1 MIKNKTYIY
10 MFFIAIISLFVIF
23 ASDKIAYVLS
33 LFAPIVYAG
42 VIAYLMDGMVRI
54 LLRYTTL
61 KRGVC
66 IFLVIVLVLL
76 LCGVTFYYTI
86 PFLVDTVKDLV
97 NYVSTL
103 LSRHD
108 TGIYNLL
115 EDVCGYLNIDINS
128 IYRFDITKID
138 KNLIDTFSK
147 AVNGV
152 YGITLG
158 TVTKVGSSV
167 VILFTSFVLAIY
179 MLIEKEDLLYRMKR
193 LVRACVSEKNEKYVL
208 DAFTMSND
216 VFKKFI
222 IGKSIDSLIIGLL
235 MIVFFMIFGIEYG
248 VVFGILGGIGNMI
261 PYFGPFLSAV
271 PVVVILLIINP
282 WHAVVALII
291 ILAVQQLDSH
301 VITPKVLSDNIGGV
315 SAFWILFSVTVCGI
329 AFGFMGMIFGVP
341 LVVIIK
347 NLVES
352 FVESRLKD
360 RKISKKPDSKQEVKK
375 DAEES

>member
-1 MIKNKTYIY
+1 MTKNKTYIY
-10 MFFIAIISLFVIF
+10 MFLVAIISLFVIF
-23 ASDKIAYVLS
+23 ASDKIAYILS
-33 LFAPIVYAG
+33 FFTPIVYAG
-42 VIAYLMDGMVRI
+42 VIAYLMDGLVRI
-54 LLRYTTL
+54 LLRHTKF
-61 KRGVC
+61 KRGTC
-66 IFLVIVLVLL
+66 IFLVIVLVIFV
-76 LCGVTFYYTI
+76 CGITFYYTI
-86 PFLVDTVKDLV
+86 PLLVDTVKDLV

-103 LSRHD
+103 ISRHD

-115 EDVCGYLNIDINS
+115 EDVCKYFNVDINS

-193 LVRACVSEKNEKYVL
+193 LVRACVSEKNEKFVL
-208 DAFTMSND
+208 DAFTMSNR

-282 WHAVVALII
+282 WHAVVAVII

-352 FVESRLKD
+352 FVDLRLKD
-360 RKISKKPDSKQEVKK
+360 RKPKLSNDKQEVKE
-375 DAEES
+375 DAKES